1 MAASFCPF
9 FRNSLSICSELFFFY
24 NVKKENYQRCF
35 TDENRRIRSMKSF
48 WKKLLAQAI
57 CVSMCLPVLQGM
69 EVNATEKNNI
79 EVVYSSYNDL
89 EMEYA
94 LEDMTSEKNLVF
106 QAQTQGT
113 SEASVDIN
121 VYTRRVNGEQ

>member
-1 MAASFCPF
+1 
-9 FRNSLSICSELFFFY
+9 
-24 NVKKENYQRCF
+24 
-35 TDENRRIRSMKSF
+35 MKSF

-113 SEASVDIN
+113 SEASVDIVVKPSIKVFN
-121 VYTRRVNGEQ
+121 